1 MQITRINLSQPSKPQ
16 FKAVNQKYFEWAKK
30 DYAIG
35 GDISTEWLQRIR
47 YDVCLFKEISPQD
60 GIDTINAVKR
70 LINKRDDFIEEVLK
84 NFKYELKH
92 K

>member
-1 MQITRINLSQPSKPQ
+1 MQITRISLNQPSTPQ

-30 DYAIG
+30 DFSIG
-35 GDISTEWLQRIR
+35 DSVSTEWMDRLSF
-47 YDVCLFKEISPQD
+47 DVFLFKKISRQD
-60 GIDTINAVKR
+60 AIDTINAVKR
-70 LINKRDDFIEEVLK
+70 LINKLDDFIEEVLK

>member
-35 GDISTEWLQRIR
+35 KNVSTEWLQRLR

-60 GIDTINAVKR
+60 GIDTINAVKKYM
-70 LINKRDDFIEEVLK
+70 NKTGEGLEHVLK

>member
-1 MQITRINLSQPSKPQ
+1 MQITRISLSQPSKPQ
-16 FKAVNQKYFEWAKK
+16 FKAVNQKYFELAKK
-30 DYAIG
+30 DYSLEKNVSC
-35 GDISTEWLQRIR
+35 DWLQRLSF
-47 YDVCLFKEISPQD
+47 DVFLFKEISPQD